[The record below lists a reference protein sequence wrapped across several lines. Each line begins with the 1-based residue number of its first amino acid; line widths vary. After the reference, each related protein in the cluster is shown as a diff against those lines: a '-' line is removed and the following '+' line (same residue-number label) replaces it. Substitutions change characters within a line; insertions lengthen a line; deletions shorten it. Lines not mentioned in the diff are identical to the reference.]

1 MVARNIC
8 RSFRRVR
15 DLLVAAVASAS
26 LTVAGAG
33 EVDACWYPPVLGRVV
48 DPFREPPCPWCAGNR
63 GIEYRV
69 PRRTPVR
76 SVATG
81 DVTYSGVVA
90 GTRYV
95 VVRLPDGRRITYG
108 RLTTTRARTGDRVL
122 SGTIIGTAGPDFF
135 FGVRVGDRHVDP
147 APLLG
152 RLVGRPR
159 LVPTDGTAPRTPP
172 PPRLRCG
179 E

>member
-81 DVTYSGVVA
+81 DVTYSGVVV
-90 GTRYV
+90 RRPYV
-95 VVRLPDGRRITYG
+95 IRRPSGRR
-108 RLTTTRARTGDRVL
+108 TTTYRV
-122 SGTIIGTAGPDFF
+122 
-135 FGVRVGDRHVDP
+135 P
-147 APLLG
+147 ATTPL
-152 RLVGRPR
+152 
-159 LVPTDGTAPRTPP
+159 
-172 PPRLRCG
+172 
-179 E
+179 

>member
-1 MVARNIC
+1 MAARTNR
-8 RSFRRVR
+8 RSFRRAR
-15 DLLVAAVASAS
+15 ALLIVAVASAA
-26 LTVAGAG
+26 LTAMTAR
-33 EVDACWYPPVLGRVV
+33 EADACWRPPVRGRVV

-76 SVATG
+76 SVAAG
-81 DVTYSGVVA
+81 EVTYSGVVA

-108 RLTTTRARTGDRVL
+108 RLTASRVRTGDRVL
-122 SGTIIGTAGPDFF
+122 RGTTIGAAGPQFF
-135 FGVRVGDRHVDP
+135 FGVRVGDRHIDP

-159 LVPTDGTAPRTPP
+159 LVPTDGSPSRTPP